1 MRLEARGVVK
11 RYGAHHALAGVEFA
25 TDATSRVVAL
35 LGPSGGGKSTLLRVL
50 GCLLVP
56 EEGEVSVSGERLP
69 HDEQGAL
76 AARRRNGFVFQGYNL
91 FPHLTA
97 RENVALPLRE
107 VHGFAP
113 GAAQAAADEW
123 LSRLGLAA
131 HAGKRPA
138 ELSGGQQ
145 QRAAIARALAPQP
158 RLLLLDEPT
167 SALDPV
173 MTGEVLDVIRE
184 LAEGG
189 QHIILATH
197 EISFARLV
205 AHWVVFLAD
214 GRVEESSPAAE
225 FFSRPRSALAQRYL
239 EGLSKYR

>member
-1 MRLEARGVVK
+1 MK
-11 RYGAHHALAGVEFA
+11 FGAHVALAGATFA
-25 TDATSRVVAL
+25 TAADSRVVAL

-56 EEGEVSVSGERLP
+56 QEGKVSMDGESLP
-69 HDEQGAL
+69 RDDAGTL
-76 AARRRNGFVFQGYNL
+76 AERRKNGFVFQGYNL

-97 RENVALPLRE
+97 LENVALPLRA
-107 VHGFAP
+107 VHGLDDG
-113 GAAQAAADEW
+113 GARVRAHK
-123 LSRLGLAA
+123 LLHRLGLSI
-131 HAGKRPA
+131 HMHKRPA
-138 ELSGGQQ
+138 QLSGGQQ
-145 QRAAIARALAPQP
+145 QRAAIARALAPRP

-173 MTGEVLDVIRE
+173 MTGEVLDVVRE

-189 QHIILATH
+189 QKIVLATH

-205 AHWVVFLAD
+205 ADWVVFLAE
-214 GRVEESSPAAE
+214 GRVEESSSASQ
-225 FFSRPRSALAQRYL
+225 FFARPRSQLAQQYL